1 MQYRI
6 DQQDLA
12 LVLALV
18 RGRNLSRAAQ
28 LLRVDA
34 STVFRAIRRLET
46 ALATQ
51 LFEKGRQGYQPSA
64 LALALAQQAQTA
76 EAALEVARASVE
88 QGSETVSGTVR
99 ITCTD
104 AVLHALLLPALGAFM
119 PNYPALMLELATSN
133 EFASLTRR
141 DADIAVRLTR
151 APPEHLVGNR
161 LREVHCRVYA
171 SPHYLQQA
179 RAKDLSDM
187 PWVGLDDF
195 MPHHTTVLWRR
206 QYWPSVRPTYAASSM
221 HAVVGLVRAGL
232 GVAVLPEF
240 LAQGLEAIS
249 EAITSCESAL
259 WILTRPDCRKLS
271 AVQALFSELGARL

>member
-133 EFASLTRR
+133 EFAS
-141 DADIAVRLTR
+141 
-151 APPEHLVGNR
+151 
-161 LREVHCRVYA
+161 
-171 SPHYLQQA
+171 
-179 RAKDLSDM
+179 
-187 PWVGLDDF
+187 
-195 MPHHTTVLWRR
+195 
-206 QYWPSVRPTYAASSM
+206 
-221 HAVVGLVRAGL
+221 
-232 GVAVLPEF
+232 
-240 LAQGLEAIS
+240 
-249 EAITSCESAL
+249 
-259 WILTRPDCRKLS
+259 
-271 AVQALFSELGARL
+271 